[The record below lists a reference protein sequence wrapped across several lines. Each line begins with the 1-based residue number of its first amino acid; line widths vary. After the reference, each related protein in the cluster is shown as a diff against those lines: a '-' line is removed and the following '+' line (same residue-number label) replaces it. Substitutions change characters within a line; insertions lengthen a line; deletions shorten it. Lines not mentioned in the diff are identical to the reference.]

1 VSAPPAIDEQIL
13 VVPRAVLPELAGWH
27 GIRVDGLERVLAVVA
42 ASARPHARSLAEQDP
57 SLKQVIPYLVLRDG
71 PRYFLMQRTRAGGDA
86 RLHDR
91 WTIGIGGHLD
101 AADGDIEGGLRR
113 EWSEELESTSLPSW
127 RPIGVLN
134 DDTTEVGA
142 VHLGVVYV
150 ADIAGGQVRIRET
163 DKLTGAFVE
172 VPAVEAVRDRLETWS
187 AIVFDH
193 LQSIE
198 GDGR

>member
-150 ADIAGGQVRIRET
+150 ADMAGGQVRIRET

-198 GDGR
+198 GAGP